1 MQPGPGKAIHSVRPR
16 LAYVVIAFAVAILVL
31 VVWTVMDAAP
41 PSTVVMATGPEGSDY
56 RELGL
61 RYQEILARNGVTLRL
76 VPSQGGVENLERL
89 RDPKSGVGVGFAQ
102 GGLTNAK
109 ESPELV
115 SLGTLFYEPVWVF
128 FRGELPKLGPD
139 TLKGRSMS
147 VGPPGSGSR
156 KLALELIDVV
166 GMNRKG
172 MELLEFT
179 PRQAAEAMLQG
190 KLDFAIIVNSWDSP
204 LAQQLLA
211 SGRVNAASLPRAAA
225 HVALRPF
232 LTRLVVPQG
241 VADMKNNRPPT
252 DLVLVAPKA
261 SLVVRRELHP
271 AIQYLLLQAA
281 EEVHG
286 GPSIFN
292 KAGEFP
298 AAEAID
304 LPISDDARQYYRTGP
319 PFLQRYL
326 PFWMAGGVTKLLI
339 LLIPIVGVLYPLLQL
354 LPAVYA
360 GIMRQRIYRLYGEL
374 KFLESDFDARKP
386 EQGMEDFVDRLNRL
400 QDRADHMQVP
410 TAFASLLY
418 TLRDHVNVVR
428 ARFQAQQLAVRSGKS
443 AEQLRA

>member
-1 MQPGPGKAIHSVRPR
+1 MQSGPGKAIRSIRPR
-16 LAYVVIAFAVAILVL
+16 LAYVAVAFAVAILVL
-31 VVWTVMDAAP
+31 VVWTVIEAAP
-41 PSTVVMATGPEGSDY
+41 PSSVAMATGPEGSDY

-61 RYQEILARNGVTLRL
+61 RYQEILARDGVTLRL

-89 RDPKSGVGVGFAQ
+89 RDSKSGVAVGFAQ

-128 FRGELPKLGPD
+128 FRGDLPKPGTD
-139 TLKGRSMS
+139 TLKGRSVS
-147 VGPPGSGSR
+147 VGPPGNGSR
-156 KLALELIDVV
+156 KLALDLIDVV
-166 GMNRKG
+166 GMDRKG
-172 MELLEFT
+172 MELFEFT
-179 PRQAAEAMLQG
+179 PRQAAEALLQG
-190 KLDFAIIVNSWDSP
+190 KLDFAIIVNSWESP

-211 SGRVNAASLPRAAA
+211 SGRVNAATIPRAAA

-232 LTRLVVPQG
+232 LNRLVLPQG
-241 VADMKNNRPPT
+241 VADLKNNRPAT

-326 PFWMAGGVTKLLI
+326 PFWMAGGATKLLI

-354 LPAVYA
+354 LPAAYA
-360 GIMRQRIYRLYGEL
+360 GMMRQRIYSLYGEL

-386 EQGMEDFVDRLNRL
+386 ERGMEDFIDRLDRL
-400 QDRADHMQVP
+400 RDRADHMQVP

-418 TLRDHVNVVR
+418 TLRDHITIVR
-428 ARFQAQQLAVRSGKS
+428 ARFEAQPLAVRSDKPAGP
-443 AEQLRA
+443 LRP